1 MTNQEDFVT
10 VDINESEEGLEYYVT
25 IKGQKVPCSRE
36 VYLTIKRPGR
46 KENMRKYRGQR
57 PFVNGTRCQE
67 DCSKCP
73 HFVEGLGCTN
83 KGDVSLDQLY
93 EDGEYEPLAANDIEE
108 EAMLNIT
115 IKSMYNELKDED
127 KRCIDV
133 FSLLIKETTQREIA
147 SELGISQTAVSW
159 YIKRIRKKLEK
170 FR

>member
-10 VDINESEEGLEYYVT
+10 VGINESEESLEYYVT
-25 IKGQKVPCSRE
+25 IKGQKVPCSCE

-57 PFVNGTRCQE
+57 PFVNGTRYQE

-73 HFVEGLGCTN
+73 HFVEGLGCSN

-93 EDGEYEPLAANDIEE
+93 EDGEYEPLASNDIED

-115 IKSMYNELKDED
+115 IKSMYAELQDED
-127 KRCIDV
+127 KRCIDI
-133 FSLLIKETTQREIA
+133 FSLMIKESSQREIA
-147 SELGISQTAVSW
+147 NELGISQTAVRW
-159 YIKRIRKKLEK
+159 YIKRIRNKLEK

>member
-1 MTNQEDFVT
+1 
-10 VDINESEEGLEYYVT
+10 
-25 IKGQKVPCSRE
+25 
-36 VYLTIKRPGR
+36 
-46 KENMRKYRGQR
+46 
-57 PFVNGTRCQE
+57 
-67 DCSKCP
+67 
-73 HFVEGLGCTN
+73 
-83 KGDVSLDQLY
+83 
-93 EDGEYEPLAANDIEE
+93 
-108 EAMLNIT
+108 MLNIT

>member
-1 MTNQEDFVT
+1 MTNQENFVT
-10 VDINESEEGLEYYVT
+10 VGINESENSLEYYVT
-25 IKGQKVPCSRE
+25 IKGQKVPCTRE
-36 VYLTIKRPGR
+36 VYLTIKHPGR

-57 PFVNGTRCQE
+57 PFVNGIRCQE

-93 EDGEYEPLAANDIEE
+93 EDGEYEPLASNDIEE

-115 IKSMYNELKDED
+115 IESMYDELKDED
-127 KRCIDV
+127 KRCIDA
-133 FSLLIKETTQREIA
+133 FTLMIKESTQRDIA
-147 SELGISQTAVSW
+147 TELGISQTAVSW

>member
-10 VDINESEEGLEYYVT
+10 VGINESEESLEYYIT
-25 IKGQKVPCSRE
+25 IKGKKVPCSRE

-73 HFVEGLGCTN
+73 HFVEGLGCSN

-93 EDGEYEPLAANDIEE
+93 EDGEYEPLASNDIED

-115 IKSMYNELKDED
+115 IKSMYAELQDED
-127 KRCIDV
+127 KRCIDI
-133 FSLLIKETTQREIA
+133 FSLMIKESSQREIA
-147 SELGISQTAVSW
+147 NELGISQTTVRW
-159 YIKRIRKKLEK
+159 YIKRIRNKLEK

>member
-10 VDINESEEGLEYYVT
+10 VGINESEESLEYYIT

-73 HFVEGLGCTN
+73 HFVEGLGCSN

-93 EDGEYEPLAANDIEE
+93 EDGEYEPLASNDIED

-115 IKSMYNELKDED
+115 IKSMYAELQDED
-127 KRCIDV
+127 KRCIDI
-133 FSLLIKETTQREIA
+133 FSLMIKESSQREIA
-147 SELGISQTAVSW
+147 NELGISQTAVRW
-159 YIKRIRKKLEK
+159 YIKIIRNKLEK